1 MKKIFTLVCAAIVA
15 LGLNAAPRQFN
26 GQIGANGK
34 PVFKHFLQ
42 HVDAHHHARKAAN
55 ALLENEN
62 FSFQISDIT
71 AMSADVAIT
80 PVDKTAAYMYGY
92 VDAAS
97 YAAASEAELAN
108 EMKSQLDYMIMIY
121 SIFGEEITYADLASV
136 GDDAVSL
143 TDLEPNTEYVV
154 FVYLLDLESGLALSA
169 FDTAHFTTQSMEM
182 SDNIISMSYAN
193 DSLYISTTND
203 DPYFFIFESKADY
216 EYYQPDYSEASIKAE
231 IKDWISSA
239 DEYGMLG
246 YLVFY
251 GDTAINVNDFS
262 LFIFG
267 EDLESDDYI
276 ALAAPFS
283 IAINGAPKYHEFH
296 FDAAP
301 IVCTDTVDIHIIEPE
316 WLDAVAEQG
325 WWQVTGAESTD
336 TAYYVTLSNNYV
348 EAVPGIYDKADMDLE
363 FTYLFDATVGI
374 IDFHSLTVEIVEQ
387 DGYYIIKA
395 DFVGKDAIYYRL
407 TFDAI
412 PVGGTGLE
420 EIAAQIQS
428 MGNKF
433 LHHGQVMIHNN
444 GHFYHMLGGQ
454 LK

>member
-1 MKKIFTLVCAAIVA
+1 MKKNFTLVCAAIVA

-34 PVFKHFLQ
+34 PEFKHFLQ
-42 HVDAHHHARKAAN
+42 HVEAHHRARKAAN

-62 FSFQISDIT
+62 FAIQISDIT

-80 PVDKTAAYMYGY
+80 PVDKMAAYMYGY

-97 YAAASEAELAN
+97 YAAASEAELAD
-108 EMKSQLDYMIMIY
+108 EMKSQLDYIIMIY
-121 SIFGEEITYADLASV
+121 SIFGEEMTYADFASV
-136 GDDAVSL
+136 GDYSETL
-143 TDLEPNTEYVV
+143 TDLESNTEYVV
-154 FVYLLDLESGLALSA
+154 FAYLLDLESGLALSA

-193 DSLYISTTND
+193 GVLQISTTND

-216 EYYQPDYSEASIKAE
+216 EYYQSDYSEASIKAE
-231 IKDWISSA
+231 IKDWISTA
-239 DEYGMLG
+239 DEYGVLG
-246 YLVFY
+246 YLVFS
-251 GDTAINVNDFS
+251 GDTALNVNDFS
-262 LFIFG
+262 LFIYG

-276 ALAAPFS
+276 ALAAPFNM
-283 IAINGAPKYHEFH
+283 AINGAPKYYEFQ
-296 FDAAP
+296 FAAAP
-301 IVCTDTVDIHIIEPE
+301 IVCTDTVDIHIVSPE
-316 WLDAVAEQG
+316 WSDYVAEQG
-325 WWQVTGAESTD
+325 WWQVMGAESTD
-336 TAYYVTLSNNYV
+336 TVYFISLSNSMTDV
-348 EAVPGIYDKADMDLE
+348 VPGIYNKEDMDLE
-363 FTYLFDATVGI
+363 YSYIYTNEDYV
-374 IDFHSLTVEIVEQ
+374 DFASLIVEIKEQ
-387 DGYYIIKA
+387 DGYYIMTA
-395 DFVGKDAIYYRL
+395 EGAGKDSIYYRF